1 MKNKKL
7 LLIIWILFSA
17 VSLPAQEKERELP
30 KFKLGGAL
38 RFNYNFCDWK
48 AGHRDRGGDFGFDVL
63 YLKLTGSYRDI
74 ILSADYRFYS
84 KDFGGPMLKYGWI
97 VYRFNA
103 NNQIQVGLTG
113 VPFWIQPVASHN
125 FFLQIAYYV
134 GLEDDSDMGIKY
146 LHTSERWD
154 LAFAF
159 FKNADELLFG
169 SDNETSDDR
178 YGYDV
183 AGRNKEINQFNGQ
196 EFYKFGKT
204 SRQRLGASA
213 EFGQLYNLDRRKN
226 GTHYALALHYELL
239 WQQVSLKAQVTTYAM
254 HPKNA
259 ADDDDEVISMT
270 AYGAPYLVAAKANIY
285 MLSAGYT
292 FPINRKFLKK
302 IQVYNDFGCLQK
314 QNNDFK
320 DSFQNVTGGMLDCN
334 PVIIYVDYAM
344 GKNHGWLGPDWDGF
358 SAGDA
363 SNSWHA
369 RFNVNV
375 GYYF

>member
-1 MKNKKL
+1 MKNKQFL
-7 LLIIWILFSA
+7 LAIWMLLSA
-17 VSLPAQEKERELP
+17 ASLSAQDKERP
-30 KFKLGGAL
+30 TFKLGGAL

-63 YLKLTGSYRDI
+63 YFKLTGAYHNI

-97 VYRFNA
+97 GYRFDEK
-103 NNQIQVGLTG
+103 NQVQLGLTG
-113 VPFWIQPVASHN
+113 VPFGIQPVASHN

-146 LHTSERWD
+146 LYTGDRWD

-196 EFYKFGKT
+196 AFYKFGKNDK
-204 SRQRLGASA
+204 QRLGASA
-213 EFGQLYNLDRRKN
+213 EFGQLYNLDTRKN
-226 GTHYALALHYELL
+226 GTHYAFAVHYELL
-239 WQQVSLKAQVTTYAM
+239 WEQISLKAQATVYAM
-254 HPKNA
+254 HPKNKDG
-259 ADDDDEVISMT
+259 DDDTTVSMT
-270 AYGAPYLVAAKANIY
+270 AYGAPYLVATKANIY

-292 FPINRKFLKK
+292 FPINRKYLKK
-302 IQVYNDFGCLQK
+302 IQVYNDFGCLDK
-314 QNNDFK
+314 QESNFK
-320 DSFQNVTGGMLDCN
+320 DSFQNVTGCMLDGG
-334 PVIIYVDYAM
+334 PVCIYVDYAM
-344 GKNHGWLGPDWDGF
+344 GKNHGWLGPDWNGF
-358 SAGDA
+358 GTGGE